1 MTRRSVSFVA
11 LKVLKVVFLRAPGS
25 SPSRWSAARSSEESL
40 PMLGKSS
47 VRRRPKTPQSIALV
61 AAVIVLADVVAS
73 AALSSAAH
81 I

>member
-1 MTRRSVSFVA
+1 
-11 LKVLKVVFLRAPGS
+11 
-25 SPSRWSAARSSEESL
+25 
-40 PMLGKSS
+40 MLGKSS